1 MRSGV
6 GSGTG
11 WGMLN
16 VPDRRLALQA
26 YERILDLIMTGA
38 AKPGT
43 LVNERRLADSL
54 AMSRTPV
61 RDALLMLESE
71 GLLIRQGARGLQIRH
86 VKVEDFIDVLQIRL
100 LLEQETAR
108 IAAGRVPA
116 EELAALTAR
125 LEALLAAAGR
135 GPTDRDEVRAVDD
148 RLHGLIADAA
158 GNEQMATI
166 IRNLRRQ
173 TQIFDLKSVPERLPG
188 TCREHLEIVRAVSD
202 GNGEAAA
209 AAMRVHIEGVR
220 QSIVARLARI

>member
-1 MRSGV
+1 M

-188 TCREHLEIVRAVSD
+188 TCREHLEIVRAVAD

>member
-1 MRSGV
+1 M

-86 VKVEDFIDVLQIRL
+86 VKVEDFIDVLQIRM

>member
-1 MRSGV
+1 
-6 GSGTG
+6 
-11 WGMLN
+11 
-16 VPDRRLALQA
+16 
-26 YERILDLIMTGA
+26 
-38 AKPGT
+38 
-43 LVNERRLADSL
+43 
-54 AMSRTPV
+54 MSRTPV

>member
-1 MRSGV
+1 M

>member
-1 MRSGV
+1 
-6 GSGTG
+6 
-11 WGMLN
+11 MLN